1 MLTLDT
7 DPDPLGNQVNDAND
21 KNEMLLEAGP
31 LEVLSEHPPLM
42 TGCHCSPYGWG
53 QSDQKDETLPEA
65 TRGSR
70 I

>member
-53 QSDQKDETLPEA
+53 
-65 TRGSR
+65 
-70 I
+70 